1 MHIAFLLISL
11 DGNTPAQVAR
21 EVRTIPGIAEAHA
34 TLGDYDVIAVVRA
47 EYTRDIPQ
55 ITEQVRKVHGVV
67 KVLACVAV
75 A

>member
-21 EVRTIPGIAEAHA
+21 ELRTIPGVSEAHA
-34 TLGDYDVIAVVRA
+34 TLGDYDVIAIVRA
-47 EYTRDIPQ
+47 EHTREIPQ
-55 ITEQVRKVHGVV
+55 ITERVSRVHGVV
-67 KVLACVAV
+67 EVLTCVGV

>member
-11 DGNTPAQVAR
+11 DGNTPAQAAR
-21 EVRTIPGIAEAHA
+21 EVRTIPGILEAHA
-34 TLGDYDVIAVVRA
+34 TLGEYDVVAIARA
-47 EYTRDIPQ
+47 EHTREIPQ
-55 ITEQVRKVHGVV
+55 ITERVSRIHGVV